1 MLRND
6 RHCQANENQRYLH
19 KQQIITT
26 QMFKNIVNSMDT
38 VIAKYM
44 YGQRGPYFFIF
55 FIIADKGPEGH

>member
-1 MLRND
+1 MLRNG

-38 VIAKYM
+38 VIAKYIYM
-44 YGQRGPYFFIF
+44 ANEGHIF
-55 FIIADKGPEGH
+55 YLFIITDKGPEGH